1 MEIVFPKFQVPVL
14 QNRVFE
20 THDLAVNSD
29 RGYIEVRQ
37 NNESGLYENVL
48 FDSSKLNYDANYDN
62 EQANSEV
69 FQNHLNDVVN
79 ILSPVLIDKKVIEVG
94 CGKGH
99 FLELLLS
106 KGVNAYGCDPTYTGS
121 NDRVIKNF
129 FSESLN
135 LSGDVIILRHVL
147 EHIQHPID
155 FLKTIA
161 DVNGNKGLIY
171 IEVPDFNW
179 IVNNQTY
186 FDIFYEHVNYFRPDD
201 FLKIFGN
208 IVSRGTLFQGQY
220 QYVLADLGSIQMP
233 PYAMEDSDNVAAVNF
248 TELDR
253 LVKEL
258 SVIKKPLFIW
268 GAASKGV
275 ILALHLHNAGIE
287 VDNLI
292 DINPNKQ
299 GKFTALTGIQIISPE
314 EFNEKGSGSTLIIVN
329 PNYEQ
334 EIRKLTS
341 TINQVTF
348 IIL

>member
-20 THDLAVNSD
+20 TNELAVNSD

-62 EQANSEV
+62 EQANSVV
-69 FQNHLNDVVN
+69 FQKHLNDVIN
-79 ILSPVLIDKKVIEVG
+79 ILSPFLADKKVIEVG

-106 KGVNAYGCDPTYTGS
+106 KGYNAYGCDPTYTGS
-121 NDRVIKNF
+121 NNRVIKNF
-129 FSESLN
+129 FSESLS

-147 EHIQHPID
+147 EHIQNPID

-161 DVNGNKGLIY
+161 DVNGNK
-171 IEVPDFNW
+171 
-179 IVNNQTY
+179 
-186 FDIFYEHVNYFRPDD
+186 
-201 FLKIFGN
+201 IFGN
-208 IVSRGTLFQGQY
+208 IVSRGSLFQGQY

-233 PYAMEDSDNVAAVNF
+233 PYALEESDNVAAVNF

-253 LVKEL
+253 LVKGI

-268 GAASKGV
+268 VQPPKE
-275 ILALHLHNAGIE
+275 LFWHC
-287 VDNLI
+287 
-292 DINPNKQ
+292 
-299 GKFTALTGIQIISPE
+299 
-314 EFNEKGSGSTLIIVN
+314 
-329 PNYEQ
+329 
-334 EIRKLTS
+334 
-341 TINQVTF
+341 TF
-348 IIL
+348 IMQA

>member
-20 THDLAVNSD
+20 THELALNSD
-29 RGYIEVRQ
+29 KGYIEVRQ

-48 FDSSKLNYDANYDN
+48 FDSSKLIYDANYDN

-69 FQNHLNDVVN
+69 FQNHLNDVLN

-106 KGVNAYGCDPTYTGS
+106 KGFNAYGCDPTYTGH
-121 NDRVIKNF
+121 NDKVSKSF
-129 FSESLN
+129 FSESLG

-155 FLKTIA
+155 FLRKIA
-161 DVNGNKGLIY
+161 EVNGNKGLIY

-233 PYAMEDSDNVAAVNF
+233 PYALEESDNVAAVNF
-248 TELDR
+248 TKLDR

-258 SVIKKPLFIW
+258 SVIKKPLFTW

-275 ILALHLHNAGIE
+275 ILALHLHNAGI
-287 VDNLI
+287 
-292 DINPNKQ
+292 
-299 GKFTALTGIQIISPE
+299 
-314 EFNEKGSGSTLIIVN
+314 
-329 PNYEQ
+329 
-334 EIRKLTS
+334 
-341 TINQVTF
+341 
-348 IIL
+348 